1 MKISFNWLKNYIQT
15 DLSVHD
21 ISSILT
27 STGLEVES
35 VEPFETVRGGLEG
48 IVIGEVLS
56 CRKHPDAD
64 KLTITEVNVGSGQ
77 TLQIICGAPNVAP
90 GQKVPVALVGATLY
104 NGDESFTI
112 RNAKIRGVPSEGMI
126 CAEDEIG
133 LGTSHEGIMVLD
145 PQALPGTPAREY
157 FGIETDYT
165 MEIGLTPNRIDA
177 ASHIGV
183 ARDLQA
189 SLSLQNKGGLIT
201 PSVEAFKPDSTSLH
215 IPVEIE
221 NPEACYRYAG
231 VTISGAKVA
240 PSPKWLQNRLLS
252 IGQRPINNVV
262 DITNFVLHET
272 GQPLHAFNADTI
284 RGGKVIVRTLPDNT
298 VFTTLD
304 EVERKLAGED
314 LMICNTEGGM
324 CIAGVF
330 GGIESGVDENTRNIF
345 LESACF
351 SPAFI
356 RRTSRRHGLFTD
368 ASFRFERGV
377 DPNITVYAL
386 KRAALLIRELT
397 GGSISSEVVDVYP
410 NPIPHF
416 DVTVSLN
423 NISRLA
429 GVEIDRQVIRTIL
442 KALDIEIE
450 KESDDLLLL
459 NVPPY
464 RVDVRREADVIEE
477 ILRIYGFD
485 NVPVSARLVSS
496 ISPSTKPDKDRL
508 TNLVADMLSSQG
520 FHEMMSNSLTRSSYY
535 EHLKTWPK
543 DHLVYVLNPLS
554 QDLNCVRQTLVFG
567 VLESIVYNQNRK
579 NPDLRLYEFGNCYS
593 FHPDRGEKGSLDRY
607 TEEEQLCLA
616 ISGDYTSQS
625 WNSPQRKSDI
635 FIVKGHLEGI
645 LRRLGILP
653 EDLKMNPFSSEI
665 YSEGA
670 EYLFKGKKIASFGTI
685 SRTLQKDFDIR
696 NEVFIANLNWTAV
709 FGMLRPDSV
718 SYSEIP
724 KFPEVKRDLAMVLDK
739 NISFNEI
746 RNLAFAVERN
756 LLKKVFIFDVYEGD
770 KIEQGKKSYAVSFIL
785 QDTEKT
791 LTDFQIDKI
800 MDKLVKTYE
809 TNLNATIRK

>member
-1 MKISFNWLKNYIQT
+1 MKISFNWLKTYIET
-15 DLSVHD
+15 NLSVHEV
-21 ISSILT
+21 SSILT

-35 VEPFETVRGGLEG
+35 VESFEPVRGGLEG

-90 GQKVPVALVGATLY
+90 GQKVPVALPGTTLY
-104 NGDESFTI
+104 KGDESFTI

-145 PQALPGTPAREY
+145 PEALPGASAREY
-157 FGIETDYT
+157 FGIEADYT

-183 ARDLQA
+183 ARDLHA
-189 SLSLQNKGGLIT
+189 SLSLQDKGKLKT
-201 PSVEAFKPDSTSLH
+201 PSVASFKADNTSLH

-221 NPEACYRYAG
+221 NPDACYRYAG
-231 VTISGAKVA
+231 VTISGAKVE

-262 DITNFVLHET
+262 DITNFILHET
-272 GQPLHAFNADTI
+272 GQPLHAFNADKI
-284 RGGKVIVRTLPDNT
+284 KGGKVIIRTLADNT

-304 EVERKLAGED
+304 EVERKLASED

-330 GGIESGVDENTRNIF
+330 GGIESGVDENTTNIF

-351 SPAFI
+351 SPAYI

-416 DVTVSLN
+416 DVPVSFN

-429 GVEIDRQVIRTIL
+429 GVDIDRQVIRTIL
-442 KALDIEIE
+442 KALDIKIE
-450 KESDDLLLL
+450 EENTDMLMLK
-459 NVPPY
+459 VPPY

-496 ISPSTKPDKDRL
+496 ISPSPKPDKNRL

-535 EHLKTWPK
+535 EQLKTWPEEN
-543 DHLVYVLNPLS
+543 LAFVLNPLS
-554 QDLNCVRQTLVFG
+554 QELNCVRQTLVFG
-567 VLESIVYNQNRK
+567 MLESIVYNQNRK

-593 FHPDRGEKGSLDRY
+593 CHQDRAEKGSLDRY
-607 TEEEQLCLA
+607 TEKEHLCLA

-625 WNSPQRKSDI
+625 WNSPERKSDI
-635 FIVKGHLEGI
+635 FILKGHLEGI

-653 EDLKMNPFSSEI
+653 EDLDMKPFSSEI
-665 YSEGA
+665 YSEGV
-670 EYLFKGKKIASFGTI
+670 EYFFKGKRIANFGKIT
-685 SRTLQKDFDIR
+685 RKLQKDFDIR
-696 NEVFIANLNWTAV
+696 HEVFIADLNWTAV
-709 FGMLRPDSV
+709 FGMLEPDSV
-718 SYSEIP
+718 SYREIP
-724 KFPEVKRDLAMVLDK
+724 KFPEVKRDLAMILDQ

-746 RNLAFAVERN
+746 RNLAFATEKK
-756 LLKKVFIFDVYEGD
+756 LLKKVSIFDVYQGEN
-770 KIEQGKKSYAVSFIL
+770 IEEGKKSYAVSFIL

-800 MDKLVKTYE
+800 MDNLVNTYQK
-809 TNLNATIRK
+809 NLNATIRK